1 MVSIVFVTERKYIY
15 LSDCVCSIGDAV
27 PGELTPVCFKVLHSS
42 AWQSTFQRCG
52 GDSRIFGSLH
62 STDMLGFRQMSRHSG
77 KRADIPANEST
88 FRQKPVPVAGPSL
101 FGGAINGDREI
112 GETEGRATIS

>member
-15 LSDCVCSIGDAV
+15 LTDCLYSAGEAV
-27 PGELTPVCFKVLHSS
+27 PVELTPVCFKVLHSS
-42 AWQSTFQRCG
+42 AWQGTFSALWRATAEY
-52 GDSRIFGSLH
+52 SLRFIR
-62 STDMLGFRQMSRHSG
+62 SDMLGFRQKSRHFG

-101 FGGAINGDREI
+101 FGGAINGDGEI
-112 GETEGRATIS
+112 GET